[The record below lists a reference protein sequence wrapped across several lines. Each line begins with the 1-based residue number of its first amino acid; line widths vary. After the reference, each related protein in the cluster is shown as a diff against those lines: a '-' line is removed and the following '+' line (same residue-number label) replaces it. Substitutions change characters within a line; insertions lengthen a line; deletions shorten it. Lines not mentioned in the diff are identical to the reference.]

1 MEAIQFINITPTE
14 LSKML
19 RSEITDLIKEKE
31 KSEELLTQ
39 KEVANFYKVSVQTI
53 INWKK
58 AGIINVYNIGN
69 EKQYKKSKLI
79 NNLKK

>member
-1 MEAIQFINITPTE
+1 MEAIQFINITPAE

-53 INWKK
+53 INWQK

-69 EKQYKKSKLI
+69 EKRYKRSELI

>member
-1 MEAIQFINITPTE
+1 METIQFINITPTE

-53 INWKK
+53 INWQK

-79 NNLKK
+79 NNIKK

>member
-53 INWKK
+53 INWQK

-79 NNLKK
+79 NNIKK